1 MSGTRGWIKTYSE
14 LKTHLANNPEVVSNK
29 GAYLNLMNQVNKVA
43 KHSKGVSIASQRQY
57 YNHFDQFCRFVADNY
72 NLKNIKN
79 IQDKHIVNFVQER
92 QNEAKSP
99 ATVKQDLAAI
109 RYFHDQIPNTRNFL
123 SDNKTLAKKYDDF
136 SLEKRRFGGVNRRAT
151 ELEYQS
157 LVNVAK
163 QLNQPQIA
171 HAIQLARELGLRVH
185 EIVRLNRS
193 DAEKALR
200 ESKITVKGKGGL
212 IRSVPLREQTKAV
225 LKEAMSSVER
235 GGKLFVTKDEKAHTV
250 IQQMKDFIKNH
261 RDKVHDPANN
271 RPPGVHV
278 TMHSFRHAY
287 AKEQYDSFIAKGM
300 EEKDARLATSKL
312 LGHSREDVT
321 RIYLGE

>member
-1 MSGTRGWIKTYSE
+1 MSGKRGWIKTYSE
-14 LKTHLANNPEVVSNK
+14 LKAHLADNPEVVSNK
-29 GAYLNLMNQVNKVA
+29 GAYLNLMNQINKLA
-43 KHSKGVSIASQRQY
+43 KHSKGISITSQRQY

-72 NLKNIKN
+72 NLKSIKN
-79 IQDKHIVNFVQER
+79 IQDKHIVAFVQER

-109 RYFHDQIPNTRNFL
+109 RYFHDQIPNPRNFL
-123 SDNKTLAKKYDDF
+123 NNNKTLANKFDGF

-157 LVNVAK
+157 LVNLAK

-171 HAIQLARELGLRVH
+171 LAIQLAREQGLRVH

-193 DAEKALR
+193 DAEKSLR
-200 ESKITVKGKGGL
+200 ENKMTVKGKGGL
-212 IRSVPLREQTKAV
+212 IRSVSLQEQTKSI
-225 LKEAMSSVER
+225 LKEAMSKVER
-235 GGKLFVTKDEKAHTV
+235 GQKLFVAKDEKAHTV
-250 IQQMKDFIKNH
+250 IQRMKDFIKNH
-261 RDKVHDPANN
+261 RDKVYDPVNN

-287 AKEQYDSFIAKGM
+287 AKEQYDRFIAEGM
-300 EEKDARLATSKL
+300 NEKDARLATSKL
-312 LGHSREDVT
+312 IGHSREDVT